1 MSCVAWITFHRT
13 RIEQSWNRSGS
24 QKDLRPEL
32 SPVSPSSR
40 KIYACMTIH
49 EENEDEGAREIR
61 ENRQTDDCE
70 TQKLE
75 IGTPSDIVH

>member
-1 MSCVAWITFHRT
+1 
-13 RIEQSWNRSGS
+13 
-24 QKDLRPEL
+24 
-32 SPVSPSSR
+32 
-40 KIYACMTIH
+40 MTKH

-75 IGTPSDIVH
+75 IGLLVTLYTNPSFTMDAELAAK